1 MAQQLLGRM
10 KRLALLRPRKPIDR
24 TPPVVEAPVAEVP
37 AEEPVVEEAPKP
49 RAKKKS

>member
-1 MAQQLLGRM
+1 M

-24 TPPVVEAPVAEVP
+24 TPPVVETPVVEASV
-37 AEEPVVEEAPKP
+37 EELAVEEAPKP

>member
-37 AEEPVVEEAPKP
+37 AEEPVAEEAPKP

>member
-10 KRLALLRPRKPIDR
+10 KRLALLRPRKPTNR
-24 TPPVVEAPVAEVP
+24 TPPVVEVP
-37 AEEPVVEEAPKP
+37 AETPPAEEARKL

>member
-24 TPPVVEAPVAEVP
+24 TPPVVETPAVEAPVDEP
-37 AEEPVVEEAPKP
+37 AAEEAPKS